1 LTNFPLVDYADI
13 RMISEPLPQT
23 LIERAA
29 KSSRRKTAV
38 SVVGLGSAVIDALFV
53 ESLNEV
59 TEVCASSTCGLS
71 VTDIVNVKKAEAK
84 RN

>member
-1 LTNFPLVDYADI
+1 MTNFPLVDYADI

-29 KSSRRKTAV
+29 KSNRRKTAV
-38 SVVGLGSAVIDALFV
+38 SIVGLGSAVIDALFV

-59 TEVCASSTCGLS
+59 TEIGASSTYDMS
-71 VTDIVNVKKAEAK
+71 VNETME
-84 RN
+84 

>member
-38 SVVGLGSAVIDALFV
+38 SIVGLGSAVIDALFV

-59 TEVCASSTCGLS
+59 TEIGASSTYDMS
-71 VTDIVNVKKAEAK
+71 VNETME
-84 RN
+84 